1 MNRDSDYDYRHVK
14 DHEPLYVLNG
24 SAGEGRKSGV
34 IHFNVKDGN
43 DLRSVVIENT
53 HIPQDITNQA
63 LPSQI
68 ATSMEF
74 RRLVNARVVL
84 IVPPD
89 EARAILETPAAKAEE
104 QLLRDVKARG
114 HAVAHVVRSDSE
126 SQTPFDVT
134 EQANG
139 SDTMELNVGV
149 ELLDRLQRGDMS
161 LDDAV
166 ATMRGL
172 GPMLKPEEKLRLK
185 QVRDVPPAMRE
196 AIAMLK

>member
-1 MNRDSDYDYRHVK
+1 MNRESEYDYRHVK

-43 DLRSVVIENT
+43 DLRAVVIENT

-74 RRLVNARVVL
+74 RRLVGARVVL
-84 IVPPD
+84 VVPPD
-89 EARAILETPAAKAEE
+89 EARAILATPAAQAEL

-114 HAVAHVVRSDSE
+114 HSSAHVVRSE
-126 SQTPFDVT
+126 QEPPATFDVT
-134 EQANG
+134 DQAAG
-139 SDTMELNVGV
+139 SDTVELNVGV
-149 ELLDRLQRGDMS
+149 ELLDRLQRGEMS

-166 ATMRGL
+166 TTMRGL